1 MMSRERTP
9 PWRRYLRFIRPN
21 PAADVDD
28 ELQFHLGMRIERNL
42 ALGMSPDD
50 ARREALQR
58 FGNLRAIR
66 HALVEH
72 DQRQHAQTRR
82 TEAMSDFFQDLRYGL
97 RSLRRAPGLTAG
109 VVLTLALGLGANMA
123 MFSFLDVVFL
133 RAPAG
138 VEAPDEVRRVWTR
151 IQFRTGPQFW
161 PGFSYPQYEAVQA
174 AVGDR
179 VATALYRQPAVSRL
193 GRGAEANE
201 VRTSYTSASYF
212 SLLGVRPALG
222 RFFSEAEN
230 QPGNGASVAIAS
242 HAFFKRV
249 LAGDAHALG
258 KDLFVD
264 GRPYTLIG
272 VAREGFSGVDLDA
285 TDLWVPL
292 FSQPAYGAEQASWW
306 REHRVNGFQILLRS
320 TGGNEAGDRSLEQ
333 RVAVGLRTP
342 EALRAP
348 RDTANVVRL
357 GSIISAQGPGD
368 KAQEVRIATRVAG
381 VTAIVL
387 LIACANVVNLL
398 LARAVRRRR
407 EIAVRLAVG
416 ISRFRLARLL
426 FTETMLLALFAGA
439 GAVMAANWGG
449 SLLRGL
455 LLPEVRFAESA
466 SPMHWRV
473 VGLAL
478 ATGLLAGLAAGLL
491 PVLQSLRTDVTGAL
505 KAGGG
510 DGSAR
515 RTRAQSAL
523 VMVQAALSVV
533 LLVGAGLF
541 VASLRNV
548 RGVRTGYDAG
558 RLVYGSVQ
566 FDTRDSVR
574 EAREPQVLRE
584 IADRLRH
591 APGVAQVALSRMAP
605 TRGFSSMVFHPDVD
619 TTQYPKPFAT
629 YNVVSPEFFPTVGM
643 RMLRGEDFPAVVS
656 TMPAVVIVNE
666 AMAEA
671 QWPGMDAIGRCLR
684 FAAPPEAECY
694 TVIGV
699 VETAMFDALLEKPQP
714 QFYLPMDHLPAE
726 AGKWISSLV
735 VRARVGA
742 REVASDQMQ
751 RAVRDAFPG
760 GRPVIAALEQY
771 LEPQYRPWRLGAT
784 LFSAFGV
791 LALIVAAVGVYS
803 TVSYTVAQRG
813 HEFGVRSALGARTP
827 DILRQVIGSSLRPVL
842 VGVTIG
848 ALLALL
854 GGRFIAAL
862 LYGIEP
868 GHPGVMMGVAMVLVS
883 IAAAAALGPAWRA
896 SHVDPV
902 TVLRTD

>member
-1 MMSRERTP
+1 MTRERTP
-9 PWRRYLRFIRPN
+9 LWRRYLRFIRPN

-28 ELQFHLGMRIERNL
+28 ELEFHLIMRIERNL
-42 ALGMSPDD
+42 ALGMSHGD
-50 ARREALQR
+50 ARHDALQR
-58 FGNLRAIR
+58 FGDLTAVR

-72 DQRQHAQTRR
+72 DQREHAQTRR
-82 TEAMSDFFQDLRYGL
+82 TEAMSDFLQDLRYGL
-97 RSLRRAPGLTAG
+97 RSLRRAPGLTAA

-123 MFSFLDVVFL
+123 MFSFLDVVFF

-138 VEAPDEVRRVWTR
+138 VVAPDDVRRVWTQ
-151 IQFRTGPQFW
+151 IQFRTGQQFW
-161 PGFSYPQYEAVQA
+161 PGFSYPQYEAVQS

-179 VATALYRQPAVSRL
+179 VATALYRFPEATRL

-201 VRTSYTSASYF
+201 VRASYTSASYF

-222 RFFSEAEN
+222 RFFSDAEN
-230 QPGNGASVAIAS
+230 RPGAGAPVAIAS
-242 HAFFKRV
+242 HAFWKRV
-249 LAGDAHALG
+249 LASDANVLG
-258 KDLFVD
+258 KQLFVA

-272 VAREGFSGVDLDA
+272 VAGEGFSGVDLDA
-285 TDLWVPL
+285 TDLWLPL
-292 FSQPAYGAEQASWW
+292 FSQPAYGAEWASWW
-306 REHRVNGFQILLRS
+306 REHRVNGFQILLRPKRER
-320 TGGNEAGDRSLEQ
+320 EAGERALEQ
-333 RVAVGLRTP
+333 RVAMGLRTP

-348 RDTANVVRL
+348 RDSANEVRL
-357 GSIISAQGPGD
+357 GSIIRAQGPGD
-368 KAQEVRIATRVAG
+368 KEQEVRIATRVAG

-387 LIACANVVNLL
+387 LIACANVINLL

-426 FTETMLLALFAGA
+426 FTETMLLALFAA
-439 GAVMAANWGG
+439 AAAVLAASWGG

-455 LLPEVRFAESA
+455 LLPDVSFAESA

-473 VGLAL
+473 VGVAL
-478 ATGLLAGLAAGLL
+478 VTGLLAGLAAGLL

-505 KAGGG
+505 KAGGA

-548 RGVRTGYDAG
+548 RGVRTGYDA
-558 RLVYGSVQ
+558 RQLVYGSVQ

-574 EAREPQVLRE
+574 EAREPLVLRE
-584 IADRLRH
+584 IAERLRR
-591 APGVAQVALSRMAP
+591 APGVAHVALSRMAP

-619 TTQYPKPFAT
+619 TTQHPKPFAT
-629 YNVVSPEFFPTVGM
+629 YNVVSPEFFTTAGM
-643 RMLRGEDFPAVVS
+643 RMLRGRDFPAAAT

-666 AMAEA
+666 AMAKA
-671 QWPGMDAIGRCLR
+671 QWPGMDAVGRCLR
-684 FAAPPEAECY
+684 FAAPPEGECY

-726 AGKWISSLV
+726 AGGWISSVV
-735 VRARVGA
+735 VRAKAGA
-742 REVASDQMQ
+742 RDMASDQMQ
-751 RAVRDAFPG
+751 RAVREAFPG
-760 GRPVIAALEQY
+760 GRPVVATMEQY

-803 TVSYTVAQRG
+803 TVSYTVAQRA

-827 DILRQVIGSSLRPVL
+827 DILRQVIGSSLRSVL

-868 GHPGVMMGVAMVLVS
+868 GNLGVMMAVSIVLVS
-883 IAAAAALGPAWRA
+883 IAAAAAFGPAWRA